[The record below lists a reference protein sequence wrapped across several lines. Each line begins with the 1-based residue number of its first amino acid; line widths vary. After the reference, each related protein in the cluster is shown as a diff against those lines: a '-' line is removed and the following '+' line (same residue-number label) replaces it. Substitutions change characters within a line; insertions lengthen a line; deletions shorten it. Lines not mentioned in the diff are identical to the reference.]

1 MVAGRH
7 RAGDATGA
15 SPSSQSIPLVSGLLA
30 AQNADGGWPYRRGT
44 SWTEP
49 TALALLALEGRQEA
63 AVQYARGVEWLAARQ
78 RPDGGWAPQPGVEQS
93 TWVTSLVALLP
104 PARIGQARHARAIAW
119 LLGQTGKETTF
130 WYRLRQRLQ
139 GVPINNPVSGWPW
152 FPGTA
157 AWVTPTSLAILALRK
172 AARESQGDEL
182 QARIESGCAYLLAH
196 RCSDGGWNHGSSRA
210 LGYESNSYPET
221 TGIALLALEGVPKLD
236 GSLSTAERQLRDC
249 RSAEGV
255 SWLHMGLLA
264 HGRKAAGVAPPC
276 VVRNI
281 RDEALAALAE
291 RAEQGRNV
299 FRA

>member
-49 TALALLALEGRQEA
+49 TALAL
-63 AVQYARGVEWLAARQ
+63 
-78 RPDGGWAPQPGVEQS
+78 
-93 TWVTSLVALLP
+93 
-104 PARIGQARHARAIAW
+104 
-119 LLGQTGKETTF
+119 
-130 WYRLRQRLQ
+130 
-139 GVPINNPVSGWPW
+139 
-152 FPGTA
+152 
-157 AWVTPTSLAILALRK
+157 LALRK

-236 GSLSTAERQLRDC
+236 GSLSTAERQLRNC
-249 RSAEGV
+249 R
-255 SWLHMGLLA
+255 
-264 HGRKAAGVAPPC
+264 
-276 VVRNI
+276 
-281 RDEALAALAE
+281 
-291 RAEQGRNV
+291 
-299 FRA
+299 